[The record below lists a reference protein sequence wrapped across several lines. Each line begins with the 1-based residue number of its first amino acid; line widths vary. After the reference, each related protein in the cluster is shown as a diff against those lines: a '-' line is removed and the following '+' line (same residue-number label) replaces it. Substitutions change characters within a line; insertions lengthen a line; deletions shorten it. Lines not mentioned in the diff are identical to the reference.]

1 MRVCRFL
8 LNSEN
13 LEGEIFPDLI
23 VPLFYSCVCVL
34 GCSVASD
41 SRGSQPDILIQDGND
56 PQTVNMHKEERGPGP
71 SLDDLTLRANLKPR
85 LTGVQSKL
93 CRGSN
98 LTQCQDPSGD
108 ALLPSLEQ
116 SYCEDRV
123 VPAKAFSRIWLRKA
137 LCCVL
142 FSGVCP
148 ELHMMGK

>member
-1 MRVCRFL
+1 MSWGV
-8 LNSEN
+8 
-13 LEGEIFPDLI
+13 I
-23 VPLFYSCVCVL
+23 
-34 GCSVASD
+34 
-41 SRGSQPDILIQDGND
+41 